1 MENMN
6 KRFVLKEIHGL
17 DDMHDERIDRIE
29 QTEDRL
35 ILYYDKIE
43 HLKGCHSC
51 KVTFLDVDGA
61 FVEVRKKEKT
71 RTISKIFDID
81 EFVHLISKR
90 KCQVE
95 TIDYYCGL
103 HEIKITGALVSESGY
118 DDNCI
123 FTIPASELIYQWE

>member
-1 MENMN
+1 ME
-6 KRFVLKEIHGL
+6 KRYVIKSVHVI

-35 ILYYDKIE
+35 IFYYDNIE
-43 HLKGCHSC
+43 YRKGFHSC

-71 RTISKIFDID
+71 RTISRIYDIE
-81 EFVHLISKR
+81 EFMHLIRKR
-90 KCQVE
+90 RCRLE
-95 TIDYYCGL
+95 TIHYYGGSY
-103 HEIKITGALVSESGY
+103 EIKITGALVKEGGY

-123 FTIPASELIYQWE
+123 FTIPTSELIYEWE

>member
-1 MENMN
+1 MN
-6 KRFVLKEIHGL
+6 KRFVLKDLHGL

-35 ILYYDKIE
+35 ILYYDSIE
-43 HLKGCHSC
+43 HRKGYHSC
-51 KVTFLDVDGA
+51 EVTFLDVDGA

-71 RTISKIFDID
+71 RTISKIYDIE
-81 EFVHLISKR
+81 EFVHLIKKR
-90 KCQVE
+90 KCRVE

-103 HEIKITGALVSESGY
+103 CEVKITGALVKESGY
-118 DDNCI
+118 DDDCI

>member
-1 MENMN
+1 
-6 KRFVLKEIHGL
+6 
-17 DDMHDERIDRIE
+17 MHDERIDRIE

-35 ILYYDKIE
+35 ILYYDNIE
-43 HLKGCHSC
+43 YRKGYHSC

-71 RTISKIFDID
+71 RTISKIYDIE
-81 EFVHLISKR
+81 EFVHLIKKR
-90 KCQVE
+90 KCRVE

-103 HEIKITGALVSESGY
+103 YEIKITGALVKEGGY

-123 FTIPASELIYQWE
+123 FTIPTSELIYEWE

>member
-1 MENMN
+1 MN

-61 FVEVRKKEKT
+61 FVEVRKRENKN
-71 RTISKIFDID
+71 DI
-81 EFVHLISKR
+81 ENIR
-90 KCQVE
+90 
-95 TIDYYCGL
+95 Y
-103 HEIKITGALVSESGY
+103 
-118 DDNCI
+118 
-123 FTIPASELIYQWE
+123 